1 MKIIENLI
9 KVKNENGLKYEYSYK
24 LVKNNLKNKDI
35 FGIEVERLDFEEDK
49 LVNLER
55 DFIKYISIDELKV
68 KELLLLLAENIVSP
82 IHLVNILGEYVDIYT
97 EEMNEE
103 RAVAYS

>member
-1 MKIIENLI
+1 MEIVENLVKI
-9 KVKNENGLKYEYSYK
+9 KNESGFKYEYSYK
-24 LVKNNLKNKDI
+24 LVKNNFKNKEI
-35 FGIEVERLDFEEDK
+35 FGIEVERLDLKDNK

-55 DFIKYISIDELKV
+55 DFIKYISRDELKV
-68 KELLLLLAENIVSP
+68 KELLMLLADNIVSP
-82 IHLVNILGEYVDIYT
+82 IHLVDILGEYVDIYI

>member
-9 KVKNENGLKYEYSYK
+9 KVRNENGLKYEYSYK

-55 DFIKYISIDELKV
+55 DFIKYISIDEIKV